1 MPSPTPSRAPSL
13 QWTLLAVL
21 LLAGIVLALALGPE
35 TTPIVTLQ
43 GGTS

>member
-35 TTPIVTLQ
+35 TTPILMLE
-43 GGTS
+43 GGSP

>member
-21 LLAGIVLALALGPE
+21 ILAGLGLALALGPE
-35 TTPIVTLQ
+35 TTPIVTLE
-43 GGTS
+43 GGTP